1 MAYDPIEK
9 VLVDPFGGYEDLK
22 KGIIRAVG
30 RPEERFKEDPLR
42 IFRMC
47 RLASTLHFNI
57 DERTFE
63 GAKRVVDELS
73 WIPKERM
80 TEEFKKAFTKSD
92 KPSIFVNYLVETG
105 AMKYYIPEI
114 YDTINVEQPPPHME
128 TVYEHLLLTID
139 NIKTRDYE
147 LRMAGLLH
155 DIGKPKV
162 KREEKP
168 YFPKHEEV
176 SAEMAKKILERTK
189 HSRRAIDKI
198 VKLIK
203 THMILWH
210 RKLKD
215 DLQARRTLRSLA
227 KEKLPK
233 DLLDEYLELVEAD
246 AKATLGLSEKE
257 FDEIMKSIELVRK
270 WRNIPADRKELA
282 ITGSDLVEMGVEP
295 RCIGKILEKLVDY
308 VVDDPTRNTREVLLR
323 KARVLAKSIGC
334 LKK

>member
-270 WRNIPADRKELA
+270 WRYIPVDRKELA
-282 ITGSDLVEMGVEP
+282 ITGSDLVEIGVEP

-308 VVDDPTRNTREVLLR
+308 VVDDPTRNTKEVLLR
-323 KARVLAKSIGC
+323 KARVLAKVVS
-334 LKK
+334 K